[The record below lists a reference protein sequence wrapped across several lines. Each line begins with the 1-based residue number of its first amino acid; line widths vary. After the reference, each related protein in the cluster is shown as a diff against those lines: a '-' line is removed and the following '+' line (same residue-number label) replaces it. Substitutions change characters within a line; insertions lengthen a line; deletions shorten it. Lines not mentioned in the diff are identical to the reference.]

1 MKKCLDLENKLA
13 IFAVTRKDVSKQ
25 VKEGFAIAYQLFVN
39 LKIHIWRRSLGE
51 KRSHLK
57 LQWWINLFYSL
68 KRWSEVWILIYI
80 KITRSIVILII
91 RFNLLF
97 FPFLGL

>member
-39 LKIHIWRRSLGE
+39 LKFIFGAEAWGKREITSNFSGE
-51 KRSHLK
+51 
-57 LQWWINLFYSL
+57 
-68 KRWSEVWILIYI
+68 
-80 KITRSIVILII
+80 
-91 RFNLLF
+91 
-97 FPFLGL
+97 